1 MGIYTG
7 KAKFSNGWIKFCAT
21 SFYIGVNI
29 ESTIDYQPHQYTMI
43 VSATLNKHLSILPPY
58 LPSTACKYIQSNE
71 TRDRESRALSAA
83 NWVTHSI
90 MIVFSCFHVP
100 ERTNEAFKNTF
111 NV

>member
-1 MGIYTG
+1 MGIYAG

-43 VSATLNKHLSILPPY
+43 VSATLNKHLPILPPY
-58 LPSTACKYIQSNE
+58 LQHVNISGAMKHE
-71 TRDRESRALSAA
+71 TESRTLSVA

>member
-1 MGIYTG
+1 MGIYAG

-43 VSATLNKHLSILPPY
+43 VSATLNKHLPILAPY
-58 LPSTACKYIQSNE
+58 LQHVNISGAMKHE
-71 TRDRESRALSAA
+71 TESRTLSAA